1 MAMTDPYD
9 EEDETLAGVMEEA
22 TGHLRKL
29 LPPELYKQLRYDVGL
44 MVELHP
50 DTGAALDGLRH
61 KSTTVDTSGR
71 LADDSSSEEGESES
85 A

>member
-1 MAMTDPYD
+1 MTTYD
-9 EEDETLAGVMEEA
+9 EEDEALASVMEEA

-61 KSTTVDTSGR
+61 ENTTVDTSGP
-71 LADDSSSEEGESES
+71 LNSDESSGEDQSES